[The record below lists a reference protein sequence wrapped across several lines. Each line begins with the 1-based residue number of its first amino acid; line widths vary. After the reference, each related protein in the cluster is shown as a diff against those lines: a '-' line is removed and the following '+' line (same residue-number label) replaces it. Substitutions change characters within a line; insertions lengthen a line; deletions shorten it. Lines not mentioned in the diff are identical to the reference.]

1 MKPLIKLR
9 QFAAK
14 AISLNSITIQRVH
27 FGKKQEQQNIRLNH
41 QEVDCPILKEKTV
54 SSIHLI
60 YRNQQDS
67 HNNMSTVKSKRAV
80 LPPIN
85 LIFKYL
91 QQQSLVTIW
100 LYEQTQLRIQGKI
113 RGFDEFMNVVVDEA
127 VEISTSSGSK
137 EELGRI
143 LLKGDNITLISSLDV

>member
-1 MKPLIKLR
+1 MSSNR
-9 QFAAK
+9 
-14 AISLNSITIQRVH
+14 S
-27 FGKKQEQQNIRLNH
+27 GKK
-41 QEVDCPILKEKTV
+41 
-54 SSIHLI
+54 S
-60 YRNQQDS
+60 
-67 HNNMSTVKSKRAV
+67 M

-113 RGFDEFMNVVVDEA
+113 RGFDEFMNIVIDDA
-127 VEISTSSGSK
+127 VEVSIEDGSR